1 MPATP
6 IRHLRIPDD
15 LWAAVKARAAAER
28 TTATAFVVAAILRA
42 LKR

>member
-1 MPATP
+1 MRTP

-15 LWAAVKARAAAER
+15 VWARVKARAAAEH

-42 LKR
+42 LRR